1 MNVNLSVGVDE
12 LSIIFVSLTMSQISR
27 LAWAI
32 DFRMPMREKSPRRL
46 LEHLKVSWL
55 TEGCQVVDY
64 DHASWRLVRKKELS
78 RIYKL
83 HHEPNSL
90 IYDMFYMFDL

>member
-1 MNVNLSVGVDE
+1 M
-12 LSIIFVSLTMSQISR
+12 
-27 LAWAI
+27 
-32 DFRMPMREKSPRRL
+32 
-46 LEHLKVSWL
+46 
-55 TEGCQVVDY
+55 VDY